1 MAQSTSSRALVALVT
16 GASRGIGSVIARQ
29 LAERGVKVAL
39 HYRNQRSAALGVLAE
54 LPGDGHDSFAADL
67 AHSQQVSGLWRDVTA
82 KMGAVDILVNNAG
95 LFVDH
100 PPLAT
105 SIDAWRSAWT
115 LTLGA
120 NLVGPADLCLVAA
133 QSMNERAPVDAAFGR
148 GRIVNI
154 SSRGAFRGE
163 PDAPAYGASKAALNS
178 LSQSLAK
185 ALAPRAIY
193 VYCLAPGWV
202 ETEMARATLSG
213 PTGADILSQ
222 HPLGRVSRPD
232 EIANAA
238 VYCALDA
245 PAAMTGGV
253 IDVNGAS
260 YLRT

>member
-1 MAQSTSSRALVALVT
+1 MTASNSSRALVALVT
-16 GASRGIGSVIARQ
+16 GSSRGIGSVIALQ
-29 LAERGVKVAL
+29 LAARGVRVAL
-39 HYRNQRSAALGVLAE
+39 HYRRQKSDADALLAK
-54 LPGDGHDSFAADL
+54 LPGSGHAAFASDFAD
-67 AHSQQVSGLWRDVTA
+67 AEAPAKLWHDVTA
-82 KMGAVDILVNNAG
+82 RMGGVDILVNNAG

-100 PPLAT
+100 PPLTT
-105 SIDAWRSAWT
+105 SYESWRSAWT
-115 LTLGA
+115 LTIGA
-120 NLVGPADLCLVAA
+120 NLIGPANLSLLAA
-133 QSMNERAPVDAAFGR
+133 QSMNEREPVDHRFGR

-163 PDAPAYGASKAALNS
+163 PDSPAYGASKAGLNS

-185 ALAPRAIY
+185 ALAPRSIY

-202 ETEMARATLSG
+202 ETDMAQTHL
-213 PTGADILSQ
+213 TGAAGAEILAQ
-222 HPLGRVSRPD
+222 HPLGRVSRPE